1 MEYATIAAIG
11 MVCVPSRRGDEDG
24 ISSWVGCLAS
34 GSGPTLY
41 ATVERDD
48 HDPDMRPVRILLT
61 MGGVTAGGDW
71 GSDMLDAWDEVRAV
85 AEGVPKMLA
94 RIRKLEEYVRL
105 ERISERARQDDEEE
119 VGI

>member
-1 MEYATIAAIG
+1 MEYATISAIG
-11 MVCVPSRRGDEDG
+11 MVCAPTRRGDDVKV
-24 ISSWVGCLAS
+24 SSWVGCMAS

-71 GSDMLDAWDEVRAV
+71 GADMLDAWDEVRAV
-85 AEGVPKMLA
+85 AEGVPRMLS
-94 RIRKLEEYVRL
+94 RIRHLEEYVRL
-105 ERISERARQDDEEE
+105 DQISDRARQDDEEE